1 MPSSELHTDRL
12 ILRPYAPTDVAD
24 LVRLAGAREV
34 AATTLR
40 IPHPYTEQDARD
52 FITAYARNSSPETRF
67 AITRKSDGQLCGG
80 IGLRVDEAQHH
91 AELGYWLGVP
101 YWGQG
106 YATESA
112 RVVLNYGFDTLGLHR
127 IYASYVTHNVASGRV
142 LHKIGMRHEGRMRE
156 HTCKWDTFY
165 DIECYGIL
173 KSDRE

>member
-12 ILRPYAPTDVAD
+12 ILRPYALTDITD
-24 LVRLAGAREV
+24 LVRLAGTREV

-52 FITAYARNSSPETRF
+52 FLAKCAEPSAEPRF
-67 AITRKSDGQLCGG
+67 AITRRSDGQFCGG

-106 YATESA
+106 YATESGRA
-112 RVVLNYGFDTLGLHR
+112 VLDYGFDTLGLHR
-127 IYASYVTHNVASGRV
+127 IYASYVTPNVASGRV
-142 LHKIGMRHEGRMRE
+142 LRKISMRHEGLMRE
-156 HTCKWDTFY
+156 HICKWGTFY